1 MKVKIMHILWATD
14 FSDEAGN
21 ALKIAQAFAK
31 AFGARLTALH
41 VVPDYAPLLHE
52 VVAAQVADFSRRVR
66 ELRKATRKK
75 IETEAKRR
83 RITFK
88 DILVESGSAPKKIVE
103 TAEKKKADLIVIGR
117 KGLSAM
123 EKVFVGSV
131 ANQVLRASSVPV
143 LMTGGGKPRASFK
156 KILVPTDFSVQE
168 EIERDYAWALAGA
181 FGADLTLLHVLELHE
196 YSFSPREL
204 QAVFDDVLGRLK
216 KRKARTKG
224 SFQVRE
230 DVTRAV
236 NAAGGI
242 VEYAERKKSDLIV
255 MSTCTEGFLQRFF
268 LGSNTEKVIA
278 YAGIPVFAI
287 PAAFCKV

>member
-1 MKVKIMHILWATD
+1 MNVKIKHILWATD
-14 FSDEAGN
+14 FSKEAGD
-21 ALKIAQAFAK
+21 ALKIAQGFAK
-31 AFGARLTALH
+31 AFNARLTALH
-41 VVPDYAPLLHE
+41 VVPDYTPVLHE
-52 VVAAQVADFSRRVR
+52 VVAAQVADFSMRIR
-66 ELRKATRKK
+66 ELRKETRKK
-75 IETEAKRR
+75 IEAEAGKR
-83 RITFK
+83 RITFT

-103 TAEKKKADLIVIGR
+103 TAERKKADLIVIGR

>member
-1 MKVKIMHILWATD
+1 MNVKIKHILWATD
-14 FSDEAGN
+14 FSKEAGN
-21 ALKIAQAFAK
+21 ALKIAQSFAK
-31 AFGARLTALH
+31 AFNAKLTALH
-41 VVPDYAPLLHE
+41 VVPDYTPVLHE
-52 VVAAQVADFSRRVR
+52 VVAAQVADFSMRIR
-66 ELRKATRKK
+66 ELRKETRKR
-75 IETEAKRR
+75 IEAEAGKRR
-83 RITFK
+83 ISFHS
-88 DILVESGSAPKKIVE
+88 ILVESGSAPKKIVE

-123 EKVFVGSV
+123 EKIFVGSV

-168 EIERDYAWALAGA
+168 EIERDYAWALARA
-181 FGADLTLLHVLELHE
+181 FESDLTLLHVLELHE
-196 YSFSPREL
+196 YSFSPKEL
-204 QAVFDDVLGRLK
+204 QAVFDEALGRLK
-216 KRKARTKG
+216 KRKARTKE

-278 YAGIPVFAI
+278 YAGVPVFAI

>member
-1 MKVKIMHILWATD
+1 MNVKIKNILWATD
-14 FSDEAGN
+14 FSDEAGQ
-21 ALKIAQAFAK
+21 ALRIAQAFAK

-52 VVAAQVADFSRRVR
+52 VVAAQVADFGRRVR

-83 RITFK
+83 RIAFK

-143 LMTGGGKPRASFK
+143 LMTGGGKPRASFR

-168 EIERDYAWALAGA
+168 EIERDYAWMLAGA
-181 FGADLTLLHVLELHE
+181 LGADLTLLHVLELHE
-196 YSFSPREL
+196 FSFSPREL

-216 KRKARTKG
+216 KRKVRAKG

-230 DVTRAV
+230 DVTRSV
-236 NAAGGI
+236 NAAAGI
-242 VEYAERKKSDLIV
+242 VEYAERKNTDLIV

>member
-1 MKVKIMHILWATD
+1 MKIKINHILWATD
-14 FSDEAGN
+14 FSKEAGD
-21 ALKIAQAFAK
+21 ALKIAQGFAK
-31 AFGARLTALH
+31 AFNAKLTALH
-41 VVPDYAPLLHE
+41 VVPDYTPVLHE
-52 VVAAQVADFSRRVR
+52 VVAAQVADFSMRIR
-66 ELRKATRKK
+66 ELRKETRKK
-75 IETEAKRR
+75 IEAEAGKR
-83 RITFK
+83 RITFT

-103 TAEKKKADLIVIGR
+103 TAERKKADLIVIGR

-236 NAAGGI
+236 NAAAGI